1 MAILGLKTRIVT
13 FRVSEEEHQ
22 RLIDICVQKRCRS
35 VSAYAREAVME
46 GIRYSGGSA
55 PLLGTNLALLKVE
68 LERLYAALSTAA
80 EMTCRVLGSG
90 PGAGVKRDLPHEM
103 LANPTRDKPEHH
115 LDVASECRD

>member
-1 MAILGLKTRIVT
+1 
-13 FRVSEEEHQ
+13 
-22 RLIDICVQKRCRS
+22 
-35 VSAYAREAVME
+35 ME

-90 PGAGVKRDLPHEM
+90 PGTGVRRDLPHEPI
-103 LANPTRDKPEHH
+103 ASSTRDNPEHHLDNPEHHLDNPEHH